1 MLAEPLLMRSLNP
14 CSIDWTVEANNRI
27 YAALRT
33 DCSLPLLPADDVTPL
48 RYSRRWKLGEAVVAD
63 SHFAGEKPASMHR
76 TVAGSAH
83 GI

>member
-14 CSIDWTVEANNRI
+14 CSIDGTVEANNRI

-33 DCSLPLLPADDVTPL
+33 DCGLSLLLADGVAPLSY
-48 RYSRRWKLGEAVVAD
+48 RRRWELGEAVVAD
-63 SHFAGEKPASMHR
+63 SNLATEKPASMHR
-76 TVAGSAH
+76 TFAGSAH

>member
-14 CSIDWTVEANNRI
+14 CSIDGTVEANNCI

-33 DCSLPLLPADDVTPL
+33 DCGLPLHLADDVTPL
-48 RYSRRWKLGEAVVAD
+48 SYGRRRELGEAVVAD
-63 SHFAGEKPASMHR
+63 SNLASEKPASMHR
-76 TVAGSAH
+76 AVAGSAH

>member
-14 CSIDWTVEANNRI
+14 YSIHRTVEANNRI

-33 DCSLPLLPADDVTPL
+33 DCGLPLPLADGVAPL
-48 RYSRRWKLGEAVVAD
+48 SYSRWWELGEAVVAD
-63 SHFAGEKPASMHR
+63 SNLAGEKLASMHR
-76 TVAGSAH
+76 TFAGSAH